1 VRSEEQP
8 PHDSEPDAGQDL
20 AERVQRWVTIML
32 MAIMS
37 AELLVA
43 LLGYQWFTAFLVST
57 IMAVIGAPLFF
68 ADRVPVKI
76 PTEFQVLAVVFIFG
90 ALFLGEIRQFYERVW
105 WWDMALHATSGL
117 LLGILGFMLV
127 YVLNENRRVDI
138 YMRPRFVAIFA
149 FVFAVSIGSIW
160 EIFEFGM
167 DEIFGLNMQKPMA
180 GDASGLTD
188 TMWDM
193 ILNTLGALAMSL
205 FGWRHMRRPG
215 KSFMEALISRLIE
228 RKPGLFRT

>member
-1 VRSEEQP
+1 MSEERSANSP
-8 PHDSEPDAGQDL
+8 SPGTENL

-32 MAIMS
+32 LAVMS
-37 AELLVA
+37 AELLIA
-43 LLGYQWFTAFLVST
+43 LLGFQWLTVFLVSA
-57 IMAVIGAPLFF
+57 IMAVVAAPLIF

-138 YMRPRFVAIFA
+138 FMRPRFVAFFA
-149 FVFAVSIGSIW
+149 FLFGVSIGAIW

-167 DEIFGLNMQKPMA
+167 DQVFGLTMQKPMA
-180 GDASGLTD
+180 GDPSGLTD
-188 TMWDM
+188 TMWDL
-193 ILNTLGALAMSL
+193 ILDTFGALAISL
-205 FGWRHMRRPG
+205 FGWWHMRRPEE
-215 KSFMEALISRLIE
+215 SFLEAWIQKFVDRN
-228 RKPGLFRT
+228 PQLFRQ

>member
-1 VRSEEQP
+1 MSGEHSP
-8 PHDSEPDAGQDL
+8 KSSSSGTGDL

-32 MAIMS
+32 LAFMS

-43 LLGYQWFTAFLVST
+43 LLGFQWFTVFLVST
-57 IMAVIGAPLFF
+57 IMAVVAAPLLF

-138 YMRPRFVAIFA
+138 FMRPRFVAFFA
-149 FVFAVSIGSIW
+149 FLFGVSIGAVW

-167 DEIFGLNMQKPMA
+167 DQVFGLNMQKPMG
-180 GDASGLTD
+180 GDPSGLSD
-188 TMWDM
+188 TMWDL
-193 ILNTLGALAMSL
+193 ILDTLGALAISL
-205 FGWRHMRRPG
+205 FGWWHMRRPEE
-215 KSFMEALISRLIE
+215 SFLEAWIHKFVDRN
-228 RKPGLFRT
+228 PGLFRQ

>member
-1 VRSEEQP
+1 MGEERSRQP
-8 PHDSEPDAGQDL
+8 LSPEPEDM
-20 AERVQRWVTIML
+20 AERVLRWVTIML
-32 MAIMS
+32 LAIMS

-43 LLGYQWFTAFLVST
+43 LLGFQWFTAFLVST
-57 IMAVIGAPLFF
+57 IMALVAAPLFF

-105 WWDMALHATSGL
+105 WWDMALHASSGL

-138 YMRPRFVAIFA
+138 FMRPRFVAFFA
-149 FVFAVSIGSIW
+149 FLFGVSIGAIW

-167 DEIFGLNMQKPMA
+167 DQVFGLNLQKPM
-180 GDASGLTD
+180 GEDPSGLAD
-188 TMWDM
+188 TMWDL
-193 ILNTLGALAMSL
+193 ILDTLGALVISLYGWWHIRRPEDSFLEAWIRKFIDSNPRL
-205 FGWRHMRRPG
+205 FG
-215 KSFMEALISRLIE
+215 SR
-228 RKPGLFRT
+228 